1 MVAAARNLPPA
12 MTRRIRSLLFSG
24 AASAFFAVAGT
35 ALADPIVESGDL
47 TQWVQRAQQRL
58 ALKPAQ
64 QRELR
69 ALVDDNTVR
78 LQALQRSPQVRLE
91 EMATVQRE
99 FRIGLGLILSPD
111 QLVSGTCCSKNC
123 WARFTCAIR
132 RAGRTRALIPP
143 SARLFHPGVLHPDAE
158 VREIAAD
165 ARGRAAAPVEFQ

>member
-1 MVAAARNLPPA
+1 

-24 AASAFFAVAGT
+24 AASAIFAVAGT
-35 ALADPIVESGDL
+35 ALADPIVETGDL

-78 LQALQRSPQVRLE
+78 LQALQRSPQVRRE

-111 QLVSGTCCSKNC
+111 QLVQWDLLLEELLGEVHLRNTPVL
-123 WARFTCAIR
+123 AE
-132 RAGRTRALIPP
+132 RA
-143 SARLFHPGVLHPDAE
+143 H
-158 VREIAAD
+158 
-165 ARGRAAAPVEFQ
+165 